1 MFQSHS
7 YCHVFSAL
15 IREHC
20 SELKAFTTIV
30 HFDGHEVIFSVGDPP
45 DAMFLIESGR
55 VKVSLLSDKA
65 KRRSRRE
72 LNTA

>member
-15 IREHC
+15 IREHW

-45 DAMFLIESGR
+45 DAMFLINR
-55 VKVSLLSDKA
+55 VELRCRCSPTKA